1 MKLIMDIRLNT
12 FITLSKT
19 KSYTKASK
27 LLHIIELKVNE
38 MILTEGLNLYTL
50 RKTALWINS

>member
-1 MKLIMDIRLNT
+1 MDIRLNT